1 MIVTV
6 YEPQYFDSVGALWAD
21 VFPDDPSHNRADR
34 AIPAKVAFQPDLFFV
49 ALTDSRVIGTVMAG
63 YDGHRG
69 WLYTVAV
76 DRQHR
81 RMGVAT
87 ALVRRAEQALAALG
101 CVKINL
107 QVRTG
112 NEQVAAFYESIG
124 YVVEPRVSMG
134 KRLT

>member
-1 MIVTV
+1 MVLKHSGATSSPMTRPATV
-6 YEPQYFDSVGALWAD
+6 LVRRSPTK
-21 VFPDDPSHNRADR
+21 
-34 AIPAKVAFQPDLFFV
+34 IAFLPELLFV
-49 ALTDSRVIGTVMAG
+49 ALMDSRVVGTVMAG

-69 WLYTVAV
+69 WLYPVAV

-81 RMGVAT
+81 REGVAT
-87 ALVRRAEQALAALG
+87 AMVRHAEQALAALG

-107 QVRTG
+107 QVRAG

-134 KRLT
+134 KQLVDEAVAATR